1 MQQPLTEGMIAY
13 VGAYIA
19 IVGEDGM
26 DRALQN
32 GNQSSDGT
40 TADDTMTLEA
50 VELEFALGAIDVLI
64 EGFDSALAK
73 AAERVGGEVLFNM
86 PALDTSEAQRIGA
99 IAIAGQ
105 PEDQVIFVTLRN
117 DGTTLSVE
125 PPTGENA
132 VFESLGRNYAAVMKS
147 LSPKEKVN
155 GARTELFRRCR
166 LWNPRMKI
174 VWSDRVERHCR
185 LDILETYEFHSLCF
199 QGHNAFGH
207 PLAR

>member
-1 MQQPLTEGMIAY
+1 
-13 VGAYIA
+13 
-19 IVGEDGM
+19 M

-40 TADDTMTLEA
+40 TAEDAMTLEA

-117 DGTTLSVE
+117 
-125 PPTGENA
+125 
-132 VFESLGRNYAAVMKS
+132 
-147 LSPKEKVN
+147 
-155 GARTELFRRCR
+155 
-166 LWNPRMKI
+166 
-174 VWSDRVERHCR
+174 
-185 LDILETYEFHSLCF
+185 
-199 QGHNAFGH
+199 
-207 PLAR
+207 

>member
-1 MQQPLTEGMIAY
+1 MIAY

-40 TADDTMTLEA
+40 TAEDAMTLEA

-99 IAIAGQ
+99 VAIAGQ

-125 PPTGENA
+125 PLTGENA

-155 GARTELFRRCR
+155 GA
-166 LWNPRMKI
+166 
-174 VWSDRVERHCR
+174 
-185 LDILETYEFHSLCF
+185 
-199 QGHNAFGH
+199 
-207 PLAR
+207 

>member
-1 MQQPLTEGMIAY
+1 
-13 VGAYIA
+13 
-19 IVGEDGM
+19 M

-40 TADDTMTLEA
+40 TAEDAMTLEA

-125 PPTGENA
+125 PPTDENA

-147 LSPKEKVN
+147 LSLKEKVN
-155 GARTELFRRCR
+155 GA
-166 LWNPRMKI
+166 
-174 VWSDRVERHCR
+174 
-185 LDILETYEFHSLCF
+185 
-199 QGHNAFGH
+199 
-207 PLAR
+207 